1 MTNITKKIDQM
12 MDEVKK
18 SNEKI
23 DNFSE
28 LLNSLESTDEKRR
41 VLWQEIYENAV
52 SDRERA
58 SILFTEA
65 FKAMAGGTS
74 DHISIGP
81 TLVKYLERMCK
92 SNGQLITLSEMIEK
106 AEASDSRIDPDD
118 LFSKISDKD

>member
-1 MTNITKKIDQM
+1 MNDITKKIDQM

-18 SNEKI
+18 SGDKVNK
-23 DNFSE
+23 FTE
-28 LLNSLESTDEKRR
+28 LLDSLDSTDEKRR
-41 VLWQEIYENAV
+41 LLWQEIYENAV

-65 FKAMAGGTS
+65 FKAMGGGTA
-74 DHISIGP
+74 DHMSIGP

-106 AEASDSRIDPDD
+106 AEAADSRIDPDD
-118 LFSKISDKD
+118 IFSKISDKE